1 MSRTGWLI
9 LAGILLLL
17 GAGSFFLEG
26 ISYVTQETVIDA
38 GPLEVS
44 AEDEERVGLPIWL
57 SFVLLGVGAVALMV
71 GLTRS
76 STSS

>member
-17 GAGSFFLEG
+17 GAGTFFLEG
-26 ISYVTQETVIDA
+26 ISYVTQETVLDV
-38 GPLEVS
+38 GPVEVT

-57 SFVLLGVGAVALMV
+57 SFVLLGVGAVALVV

-76 STSS
+76 SASS

>member
-26 ISYVTQETVIDA
+26 ISYVTQETVLDV
-38 GPLEVS
+38 GPVEVT

-57 SFVLLGVGAVALMV
+57 SFVLLGVGAVALVV

>member
-26 ISYVTQETVIDA
+26 ISYVTQETVLDV
-38 GPLEVS
+38 GPVEVT

-57 SFVLLGVGAVALMV
+57 SFVLLGVGAVALVV

-76 STSS
+76 SASA